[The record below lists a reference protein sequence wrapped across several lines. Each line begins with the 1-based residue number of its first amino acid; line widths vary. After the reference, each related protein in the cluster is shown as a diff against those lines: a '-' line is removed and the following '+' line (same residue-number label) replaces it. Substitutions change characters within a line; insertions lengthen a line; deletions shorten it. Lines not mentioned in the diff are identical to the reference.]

1 MKPVD
6 FRFIPNA
13 VHIMIHELE
22 SYYDDNSLEIGDS
35 DFYESVRN
43 LVKDG
48 VQLSQKQFERLKEI
62 YKDYVDEDS

>member
-1 MKPVD
+1 
-6 FRFIPNA
+6 
-13 VHIMIHELE
+13 MIHELE